1 MFLSIQHPGE
11 LRLTDG
17 EDAESL
23 ADAGTNWPDF
33 NEGMGPRPSLVVITK
48 DDGGVSSASAKQPTN
63 E

>member
-17 EDAESL
+17 EDAESM

-33 NEGMGPRPSLVVITK
+33 VDGIGPRPSLVVITK
-48 DDGGVSSASAKQPTN
+48 DDGGEIGA
-63 E
+63 